1 MLVLIATIQVP
12 TISWQET
19 LARLALAALLG
30 GLIGIEREFREHE
43 AGLRT
48 HTLVAVGAGLFTVV
62 SAFGFHDVLAHQTT
76 VVARL
81 DPSRISAQIVSGI
94 GFLGAGAI
102 IRQGLT
108 IRGLTTAATLWAVA
122 AIGMAEGAGAYSA
135 GIIATAIVLFMLW
148 PMRIVGRLMN
158 PSQVHV
164 LDVELKKDQRPAM
177 VVEAIEQLGASV
189 VRRGRRRPVAAAPAA
204 LAARR
209 RARARDPEP
218 DAAQRYPRGGLAG
231 VAA

>member
-1 MLVLIATIQVP
+1 MGLLATISIP

-19 LARLALAALLG
+19 LLRLALAAVLG
-30 GLIGIEREFREHE
+30 GLIGLEREFREHE

-48 HTLVAVGAGLFTVV
+48 HMLVAVGSALFTVV

-102 IRQGLT
+102 IRQGVT

-122 AIGMAEGAGAYSA
+122 AIGLAEGAGSYSA
-135 GIIATAIVLFMLW
+135 GIVATLIVLFMLW
-148 PMRIVGRLMN
+148 PMRYVGQFLN

-164 LDVELKKDQRPAM
+164 IDVDLKKDQRPAPI
-177 VVEAIEQLGASV
+177 VEALETLGARVTSFSANED
-189 VRRGRRRPVAAAPAA
+189 GRSIELQLV
-204 LAARR
+204 L
-209 RARARDPEP
+209 
-218 DAAQRYPRGGLAG
+218 PRGLGRDVIIRNLLVRTG
-231 VAA
+231 IRGAAWRE

>member
-1 MLVLIATIQVP
+1 MP

-19 LARLALAALLG
+19 LLRLALAALLG
-30 GLIGIEREFREHE
+30 GLIGVEREFREHE
-43 AGLRT
+43 AGPADAHARRGRRRAL
-48 HTLVAVGAGLFTVV
+48 HVV

-135 GIIATAIVLFMLW
+135 GIIATLIVLFMLW

-164 LDVELKKDQRPAM
+164 LDVDLKKDQRPAM

-189 VRRGRRRPVAAAPAA
+189 RSFGAADDDRSLQLQLAP
-204 LAARR
+204 AARR
-209 RARARDPEP
+209 RARAGDPEP
-218 DAAQRYPRGGLAG
+218 DAPERDPRRRLAR
-231 VAA
+231 VAPAVAELR

>member
-1 MLVLIATIQVP
+1 MLILATISVP

-19 LARLALAALLG
+19 LLRLALAAGLG

-48 HTLVAVGAGLFTVV
+48 HTLVAVGAGLFTII
-62 SAFGFHDVLAHQTT
+62 SAFGFHDVLAAQSST

-122 AIGMAEGAGAYSA
+122 AIGMAEGSGAYSA
-135 GIIATAIVLFMLW
+135 GILATLIVLFMLW
-148 PMRIVGRLMN
+148 PMRYVGRLVN
-158 PSQVHV
+158 PARVHV
-164 LDVELKKDQRPAM
+164 LDVDLKKDQRPA
-177 VVEAIEQLGASV
+177 VIVETLEQLGAR
-189 VRRGRRRPVAAAPAA
+189 VRSFGAGDDDRS
-204 LAARR
+204 LQLQL
-209 RARARDPEP
+209 DL
-218 DAAQRYPRGGLAG
+218 PRGVGREVVIRNLMLRG
-231 VAA
+231 GIRGAAWHE

>member
-1 MLVLIATIQVP
+1 MLVLIATIPVP

-19 LARLALAALLG
+19 LVRLALAALLG
-30 GLIGIEREFREHE
+30 GLIGVEREFREHE

-62 SAFGFHDVLAHQTT
+62 SAFGFHDVLSHQTT

-158 PSQVHV
+158 PSQVHQ

-177 VVEAIEQLGASV
+177 VIEAIEQLGASV
-189 VRRGRRRPVAAAPAA
+189 RSFGAADDDRA
-204 LAARR
+204 L
-209 RARARDPEP
+209 
-218 DAAQRYPRGGLAG
+218 QLQLHLPRGVGRDQVIRSLMLRSG
-231 VAA
+231 IKGAAWSE